1 MTNPSSLSLNP
12 SFYTW
17 DQSEEETLK
26 SIVFKI
32 GDYFCALPID
42 AVLQVTETPSEL
54 QSHIKGLSLVMH
66 ENRTIMLLNLHQKL
80 SYQLQSGESFTAEF
94 LILTQTRQG
103 ELCGIPVD
111 TLPNMMELPM
121 DGIQPLP
128 RVYRQTNIYN
138 LARFVSFVQ
147 FEENQ
152 QKQAIYLL
160 DVDEALQVLS

>member
-1 MTNPSSLSLNP
+1 MTNNKSVSLNT
-12 SFYTW
+12 SFAGW
-17 DQSEEETLK
+17 DESVGETVRV
-26 SIVFKI
+26 IVFQI
-32 GDYFCALPID
+32 GNYVCALPIN

-54 QSHIKGLSLVMH
+54 QQHLQGLSLVWH
-66 ENRTIMLLNLHQKL
+66 ENRTIMLLNLHEKL
-80 SYQLQSGESFTAEF
+80 SAQLRSGESITAEF

-111 TLPNMMELPM
+111 QLPTMMELPM
-121 DGIQPLP
+121 EGIQPLP
-128 RVYRQTNIYN
+128 RVYRQTYVYN

-160 DVDEALQVLS
+160 DVDEALKVLS